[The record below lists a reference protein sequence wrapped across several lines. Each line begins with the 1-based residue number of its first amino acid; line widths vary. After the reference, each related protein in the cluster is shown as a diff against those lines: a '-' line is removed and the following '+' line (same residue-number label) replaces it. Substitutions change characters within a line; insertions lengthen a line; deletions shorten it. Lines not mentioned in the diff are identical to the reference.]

1 MEGHVLGV
9 LNTLESAGPVA
20 ASTDTLDKVCSISV
34 KPVEVCIWV
43 DVYWI
48 SFEASGQL
56 WNVGDDCGVRLLTF
70 LAMGVV
76 DTCTSGS
83 LCMSSA
89 CFR

>member
-1 MEGHVLGV
+1 M
-9 LNTLESAGPVA
+9 
-20 ASTDTLDKVCSISV
+20 
-34 KPVEVCIWV
+34 

-76 DTCTSGS
+76 DTCTSGTVS
-83 LCMSSA
+83 MSSA
-89 CFR
+89 CFRGYSTGAVRGWGRGVRM